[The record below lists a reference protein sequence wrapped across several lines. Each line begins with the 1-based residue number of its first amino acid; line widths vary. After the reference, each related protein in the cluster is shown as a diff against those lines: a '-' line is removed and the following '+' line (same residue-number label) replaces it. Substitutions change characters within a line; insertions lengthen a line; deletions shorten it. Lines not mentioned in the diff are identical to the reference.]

1 MCPIIATLL
10 SCTCGRVRYWG
21 QTLAPR
27 VTAVLMHNAHWSAAE
42 LWPSPRCAQMRAHVC
57 GHMFFGCVCAHGFG
71 SAGPCSAAYP
81 AGLSKSGEVPKR
93 SDKFLLGRH
102 VALGAG
108 TCSLKVR
115 PVVQFPSPVFRVALE
130 GSYVVD
136 WMHRDFRCLEISLW
150 PQSLFPASWFKMTV
164 LSNSAGVHEQ
174 MTREKLLT
182 SPMFSPGPPGLPGP
196 PGTPWW

>member
-1 MCPIIATLL
+1 MCTIIL
-10 SCTCGRVRYWG
+10 SCTCGRVRCWG

-42 LWPSPRCAQMRAHVC
+42 LCTSPRCTRMRAHVC
-57 GHMFFGCVCAHGFG
+57 GHMFFGCVCTWVWIC
-71 SAGPCSAAYP
+71 GP
-81 AGLSKSGEVPKR
+81 LQR
-93 SDKFLLGRH
+93 SISQQDCQNQARFRKDQTHFLQGRH
-102 VALGAG
+102 LALGAG
-108 TCSLKVR
+108 ICFPKVR
-115 PVVQFPSPVFRVALE
+115 PVVQFPSPDFRVTFE

-136 WMHRDFRCLEISLW
+136 SMDQDFRCLEISLW